1 MKERSNHRLSRVV
14 LVFCSPQLALYTDYS
29 LYHVWFIHINAV
41 DVYSSFFVFSVSEL
55 CCNGVCP
62 FVRIFGEFRKISQ
75 ILAATTA
82 KPMKIDPYCQRQR
95 WNPLN
100 VLFDF
105 VPYVDLPNCRS
116 GKNASGRPSYTR
128 CCHTLTLALARLSC
142 MSCVRQVWAF
152 NLNCLGLP

>member
-82 KPMKIDPYCQRQR
+82 KLMKIDPHCQRQR
-95 WNPLN
+95 WNSLN
-100 VLFDF
+100 VLFNF
-105 VPYVDLPNCRS
+105 VPYVICRIAVDFF
-116 GKNASGRPSYTR
+116 ASGRPSYTR
-128 CCHTLTLALARLSC
+128 CCRVLTLALARLSC
-142 MSCVRQVWAF
+142 TCLVCIRYGP
-152 NLNCLGLP
+152 LNCLGLP